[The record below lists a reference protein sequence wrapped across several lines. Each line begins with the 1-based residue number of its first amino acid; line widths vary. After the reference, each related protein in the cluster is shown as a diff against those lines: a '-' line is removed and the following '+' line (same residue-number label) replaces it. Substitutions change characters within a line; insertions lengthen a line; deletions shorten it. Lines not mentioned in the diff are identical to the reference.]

1 MEAFCTA
8 MLDRRARFGLVLP
21 RKDLRHKS
29 ATNINPMREGARIHG
44 ISYVPKGAKGLETLQ
59 AKEGVLAYCFWHL

>member
-29 ATNINPMREGARIHG
+29 ATNI
-44 ISYVPKGAKGLETLQ
+44 
-59 AKEGVLAYCFWHL
+59 